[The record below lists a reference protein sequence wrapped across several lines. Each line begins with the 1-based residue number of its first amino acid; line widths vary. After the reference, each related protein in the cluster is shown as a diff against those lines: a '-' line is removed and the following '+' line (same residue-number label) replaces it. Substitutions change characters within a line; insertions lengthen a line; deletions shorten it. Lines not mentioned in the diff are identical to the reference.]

1 MTVRKS
7 RPNYILRRL
16 QASVPPITADRPD
29 TRRIRAKIWTGVLS
43 PVAASTPPN
52 GAGLGEG
59 LALGEG
65 MGLGE
70 GLGLGEGHGV
80 DEGLALAH
88 GLNNDQALDQGRRC
102 KEVFRLRVTRD
113 SCVARA
119 AE

>member
-1 MTVRKS
+1 MAARKS
-7 RPNYILRRL
+7 GPNYILRRL

-65 MGLGE
+65 
-70 GLGLGEGHGV
+70 LGLGEGDRLGQGTGV
-80 DEGLALAH
+80 AEGLRLGETV
-88 GLNNDQALDQGRRC
+88 GLC
-102 KEVFRLRVTRD
+102 PRLST
-113 SCVARA
+113 
-119 AE
+119 ELL